1 MAKSGELAARLNQ
14 QLNSD
19 SPVRTR
25 TPEQQHYDVSSL
37 ESYKLI
43 NLCVILYHYVLFCII
58 MYCFVSLCTVHPS
71 STQTYFPRFVCLLI
85 LTICNG
91 DLFCVYVLNV
101 GKVVLYFQEMKLNA
115 IITLAKHFIL

>member
-58 MYCFVSLCTVHPS
+58 MYCFVSLCTVLCHYVLFIHHQPKH
-71 STQTYFPRFVCLLI
+71 TFP
-85 LTICNG
+85 
-91 DLFCVYVLNV
+91 DLFVY
-101 GKVVLYFQEMKLNA
+101 
-115 IITLAKHFIL
+115 